1 MARPAPVF
9 LPRPCGG
16 CFPGARAA
24 GLALFPG
31 LPGGSGRISET
42 PSRSVSCRTCLP
54 RARRPARDRTRLPRW
69 HPRPRPVCWPP
80 ATRPRRKEKFWKAWA
95 APGDE
100 VEEILRPRRA
110 AGKARC
116 DRRIVHADSNRGQIP
131 MTRNADFTGTTVI
144 ITGASQGVGA
154 ATARAFAGRGAN
166 LVLIARGQEKLD
178 ALAEELDI
186 GDRVMVAPLDVT
198 DIAGF
203 GKLLARA
210 DEVFGSV
217 DVLVNNAGFHAR
229 GKVESVSAED
239 IGRMIDVNLKAPLM
253 ATRLAMP
260 YLRRSKRPAVINVA
274 SLASRTPVPG
284 SATYSATKFG
294 LRAFGLALAEEL
306 RGGNIKIASVSPGP
320 IDTGFIMEDIETV
333 TDLTFSQPIST
344 ADQVAEAIVMLV
356 DNATLDKPMPRI
368 SGYLTTIS
376 YLFPRIGRAL
386 RPMLEKKGRRTK
398 DRLKKERGQDN
409 SDR

>member
-1 MARPAPVF
+1 MEKSF
-9 LPRPCGG
+9 
-16 CFPGARAA
+16 
-24 GLALFPG
+24 
-31 LPGGSGRISET
+31 
-42 PSRSVSCRTCLP
+42 
-54 RARRPARDRTRLPRW
+54 DR
-69 HPRPRPVCWPP
+69 
-80 ATRPRRKEKFWKAWA
+80 
-95 APGDE
+95 
-100 VEEILRPRRA
+100 
-110 AGKARC
+110 
-116 DRRIVHADSNRGQIP
+116 N
-131 MTRNADFTGTTVI
+131 TVI

-154 ATARAFAGRGAN
+154 ATARAFAKRGAN

-178 ALAEELDI
+178 ALADELDL

-217 DVLVNNAGFHAR
+217 DVLVNNAGFHSR
-229 GKVESVSAED
+229 GRVENVSADD

-253 ATRLAMP
+253 ATRLTLP
-260 YLRRSKRPAVINVA
+260 YLRRSKHPAVINVA
-274 SLASRTPVPG
+274 SLAGRTPVPG

-294 LRAFGLALAEEL
+294 MRAFGLALAEEL
-306 RGGNIKIASVSPGP
+306 RGSNIKIASVSPGP
-320 IDTGFIMEDIETV
+320 IDTGFIMDDIDTV

-344 ADQVAEAIVMLV
+344 AEQVADAIVALV
-356 DNATLDKPMPRI
+356 DNATLDLPMPRI

-376 YLFPRIGRAL
+376 YLFPRVGRAL

-398 DRLKKERGQDN
+398 ERLKQERGQDN

>member
-1 MARPAPVF
+1 MNKPF
-9 LPRPCGG
+9 
-16 CFPGARAA
+16 
-24 GLALFPG
+24 
-31 LPGGSGRISET
+31 
-42 PSRSVSCRTCLP
+42 
-54 RARRPARDRTRLPRW
+54 D
-69 HPRPRPVCWPP
+69 
-80 ATRPRRKEKFWKAWA
+80 
-95 APGDE
+95 
-100 VEEILRPRRA
+100 
-110 AGKARC
+110 
-116 DRRIVHADSNRGQIP
+116 Q
-131 MTRNADFTGTTVI
+131 TTVV

-154 ATARAFAGRGAN
+154 ATARAFAARGAN

-186 GDRVMVAPLDVT
+186 GDRAMVAPLDVT

-210 DEVFGSV
+210 EEVFGSV

-229 GKVESVSAED
+229 GAVDWISAED
-239 IGRMIDVNLKAPLM
+239 IGRMVDVNLKAPLM
-253 ATRLAMP
+253 ATRLVLP
-260 YLRRSKRPAVINVA
+260 YLRQSKHPAVINVA
-274 SLASRTPVPG
+274 SLAGRTPVPG

-306 RGGNIKIASVSPGP
+306 RSAGIKIASVSPGP

-344 ADQVAEAIVMLV
+344 AEQVAEAIVDLV
-356 DNATLDKPMPRI
+356 DNAVLDKPMPRI

-376 YLFPRIGRAL
+376 YLFPRVGRAL

-398 DRLKKERGQDN
+398 DKLKKERGQN
-409 SDR
+409 QS